1 VEQAMSVR
9 KLTASLLAAL
19 AVAGAANL
27 ATAQESKLA
36 DPFEFDPDFHWFEP
50 VYDADLQ
57 DVTAKKRA
65 STGWFATYDRIHL
78 YGTGPETTEPGIDKN
93 RLDGGW
99 GYRYELGYMLPGED
113 HGWLFNWTR
122 NKVGE
127 YHIFR
132 QERLNRFIDPE
143 DGPSVTQPPFGD
155 ALLPE
160 EGNNMG
166 YNYRFYDIVDTQNH
180 LEYDS
185 YELNKTWRM
194 DPLHYGGII
203 EPFVGVRWMRMT
215 DANGFM
221 DYQSTDENPPLIG
234 PNFEDAEL
242 LTVTGATTEN
252 ELIGPQLGFRFFR
265 ARERYVF
272 STDFR
277 VFCGANFQ
285 QTFSQK
291 LETLTIYDGAGQGSE
306 VERIIRNSTEPVYS
320 TNEEFY
326 IGFDVRAEL
335 GYQLTKMIQVRGGF
349 QLIDVAQG
357 VWRGGDG
364 SMVNGGDDDQNYLM
378 VGITAGVSVN
388 H

>member
-1 VEQAMSVR
+1 MSVR
-9 KLTASLLAAL
+9 KLTASLLTAL

-27 ATAQESKLA
+27 AKAQDSKLA

-65 STGWFATYDRIHL
+65 SSGWFATYDRLHL
-78 YGTGPETTEPGIDKN
+78 YGTGPETSEPGIDAN
-93 RLDGGW
+93 RIDSGW
-99 GYRYELGYMLPGED
+99 GHRYELGYMLPGDD
-113 HGWLFNWTR
+113 HGWLFNWTSTQ
-122 NKVGE
+122 VGE

-143 DGPSVTQPPFGD
+143 DGPETTQPPFGD

-160 EGNNMG
+160 EGNNFG

-180 LEYDS
+180 LEFDS

-203 EPFVGVRWMRMT
+203 EPFVGLRWMRIS
-215 DANGFM
+215 DVNSFM
-221 DYQSTDENPPLIG
+221 DYQSTDEALPLTG
-234 PNFEDAEL
+234 PNFDDAEL
-242 LTVTGATTEN
+242 LTVTGAYTEN
-252 ELIGPQLGFRFFR
+252 ECIGPQFGFRFFR

-291 LETLTIYDGAGQGSE
+291 AEELTIYDGAGQGSA
-306 VERIIRNSTEPVYS
+306 VERIIRSSTEPVYS

-335 GYQLTKMIQVRGGF
+335 GYQLTRMVQVRGGF

-364 SMVNGGDDDQNYLM
+364 SMVDAGDDDQNLLM
-378 VGITAGVSVN
+378 VGLTAVISVN

>member
-1 VEQAMSVR
+1 MSVR
-9 KLTASLLAAL
+9 KLTASLLTAL
-19 AVAGAANL
+19 AMVGAANL
-27 ATAQESKLA
+27 ALAQESKLA
-36 DPFEFDPDFHWFEP
+36 DPFEFDPDFKWFEP

-57 DVTAKKRA
+57 DLSAKKRA
-65 STGWFATYDRIHL
+65 STGWFATYDRVHL
-78 YGTGPETTEPGIDKN
+78 YGTGPDTTEPGIDKD

-99 GYRYELGYMLPGED
+99 GYRYELGYMLPGEN

-143 DGPSVTQPPFGD
+143 EGPEVIQPPFGD

-194 DPLHYGGII
+194 DPRQNGGII
-203 EPFVGVRWMRMT
+203 EPFVGLRWMRLT

-221 DYQSTDENPPLIG
+221 DYQSTDEIPAFSHPE
-234 PNFEDAEL
+234 FEDAEQ
-242 LTVTGATTEN
+242 LTVTGATTVN
-252 ELIGPQLGFRFFR
+252 ELIGPQFGFRFMR

-272 STDFR
+272 STDLR

-285 QTFSQK
+285 STFSQK
-291 LETLTIYDGAGQGSE
+291 TETLTAYDGTGQGS
-306 VERIIRNSTEPVYS
+306 VVDRIIRSSSEPVY
-320 TNEEFY
+320 TDNEEFY

-335 GYQLTKMIQVRGGF
+335 GYQITRMIQIRGGV
-349 QLIDVAQG
+349 QVIDIAQG

-364 SMVNGGDDDQNYLM
+364 SMVNGGSDDQNYLM
-378 VGITAGVSVN
+378 VGLTGGISVN